1 MGPAAAR
8 EPRPV
13 ARTLAPG
20 LLALAIAAST
30 AMAACQSTLPSQAP
44 DESSP
49 VSAAPG
55 SEAPRPSA
63 ALSGPAVDATR
74 AAIDSADITKQE
86 SIETLSTARFTH
98 EGAAAAALAI
108 QSGATGDA
116 LWAATWIYGASGDDP
131 AILLPLL
138 SSSDR
143 TIQAMAAASLL
154 AWGRKEAAHVLVTL
168 LSADGIVRGSEPPV
182 SIAALADSTLDRFV
196 DGPALA
202 SDATPED
209 RAAAWSSWFT
219 ANEASMQ
226 FDIDTATWHAP

>member
-8 EPRPV
+8 GPRPV

-30 AMAACQSTLPSQAP
+30 AIAACQSTPSQAP
-44 DESSP
+44 GESSP
-49 VSAAPG
+49 VSTAPG
-55 SEAPRPSA
+55 SEAPTSSG
-63 ALSGPAVDATR
+63 ALSGPAVDAAR
-74 AAIDSADITKQE
+74 AAINGADLTNQE
-86 SIETLSTARFTH
+86 SIETLSAARFTH
-98 EGAAAAALAI
+98 EGAAAAAQAI
-108 QSGATGDA
+108 RSGASGDA

-131 AILLPLL
+131 AVLLPLL

-143 TIQAMAAASLL
+143 TIQAMAAAPLL
-154 AWGRKEAAHVLVTL
+154 AWGHKEALTVLVTL
-168 LSADGIVRGSEPPV
+168 LSADGSVRGSEPPV

-202 SDATPED
+202 TDATPKD
-209 RAAAWSSWFT
+209 RAAAWSSWFA

-226 FDIDTATWHAP
+226 FDVDTATWRAP